1 MATSL
6 TNLKLGQ
13 PATTPGPQDMFGAAL
28 QLGSATSTVIEY
40 HGNYKEM
47 ASNQD
52 NLSAAVLVQVSPTTT
67 RNNLVTPSHSHSLS
81 LPIMA
86 LWTRWTANEI
96 NYRLHWSSCCSCVII
111 DGSFVPG
118 SFINGCPLCLAMRSA
133 VSLSVHK

>member
-13 PATTPGPQDMFGAAL
+13 SATTPGPQDMFGAAL

-52 NLSAAVLVQVSPTTT
+52 NLSAAVLVQVSPTT

-81 LPIMA
+81 LFLLCRCGHVGQLMK
-86 LWTRWTANEI
+86 L
-96 NYRLHWSSCCSCVII
+96 II
-111 DGSFVPG
+111 DYTGPVVVPASLSMARSF
-118 SFINGCPLCLAMRSA
+118 LE
-133 VSLSVHK
+133 VSLTGVIYVSP